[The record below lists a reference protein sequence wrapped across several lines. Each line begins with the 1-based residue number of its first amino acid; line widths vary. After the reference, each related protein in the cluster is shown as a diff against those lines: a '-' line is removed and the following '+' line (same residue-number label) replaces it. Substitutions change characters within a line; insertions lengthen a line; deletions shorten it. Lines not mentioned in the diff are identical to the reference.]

1 MVRFTKKIS
10 KKAGLPPGSLVHIG
24 DRKTERPRM
33 TAIVYDEQYMEEKD
47 IEIVEESFI
56 SERTAAVT
64 WLNVCGIHQVDLIEK
79 IGKSFRLHPLA
90 LEDVLNTDQR
100 PKFDDYEDY
109 ICVILKMLTYN
120 DKDNPL
126 KVEQISFILGRNF
139 VISLQES
146 EGDVF
151 DPVRERLRKAKG
163 RIRKMG
169 SDYLAYT
176 LIDAIVD
183 NYFVVLE
190 RIGEEIESLEEELL
204 SDPRPETSRTIHH
217 LKRELI
223 FLRKSVW
230 PLREVMGRL
239 EKCESG
245 LVKDQTRPFLRDVY
259 DHTVHVID
267 TVETFRDMV
276 SGMFDVYLSS
286 VSYRLNEIMKVLTI
300 IATIFIPLTFIAG
313 VYGMNFKSMPELE
326 WRGGYAFA
334 WGVMIAVA
342 VTLLLYFK
350 RKRWI

>member
-1 MVRFTKKIS
+1 MVRFMKKIS

-24 DRKTERPRM
+24 ERKTEKARIRLI
-33 TAIVYDEQYMEEKD
+33 AYDERNFEEKD
-47 IEIVEESFI
+47 IERVEESFPLKP
-56 SERTAAVT
+56 EPAVT
-64 WLNVCGIHQVDLIEK
+64 WLNIDGIHQVDLIEK
-79 IGKSFRLHPLA
+79 IGKQFRLHPLA

-120 DKDNPL
+120 EKDNRL
-126 KVEQISFILGRNF
+126 KVEQISLIVGQSL

-169 SDYLAYT
+169 SDYLAYA
-176 LIDAIVD
+176 LVDAIVD
-183 NYFVVLE
+183 SYFVVLE
-190 RIGEEIESLEEELL
+190 RIGEEIESLEDELL
-204 SDPRPETSRTIHH
+204 SDPKPETSRTIHR

-239 EKCESG
+239 ERGEST
-245 LVKDQTRPFLRDVY
+245 LVKEQTKPFLRDVY

-276 SGMFDVYLSS
+276 SGMMDVYLTS
-286 VSYRLNEIMKVLTI
+286 VSYKLNEIMKVLTI

-313 VYGMNFKSMPELE
+313 VYGMNFNYMPELE
-326 WRGGYAFA
+326 WRAGYALA
-334 WGVMIAVA
+334 WLLMIAVG
-342 VTLLLYFK
+342 VTLLVYFR

>member
-1 MVRFTKKIS
+1 MVRFMKKIS

-24 DRKTERPRM
+24 ERKTEKARIRVI
-33 TAIVYDEQYMEEKD
+33 AYDEQGFEEKD
-47 IEIVEESFI
+47 IERVEESFPLNP
-56 SERTAAVT
+56 EPAVT
-64 WLNVCGIHQVDLIEK
+64 WLNIDGIHQVDLIEK
-79 IGKSFRLHPLA
+79 IGKQFRLHPLA

-120 DKDNPL
+120 EKDNRI
-126 KVEQISFILGRNF
+126 KVEQISLIVGQSL

-169 SDYLAYT
+169 SDYLAYA
-176 LIDAIVD
+176 LVDAVVD
-183 NYFVVLE
+183 SYFVVLE
-190 RIGEEIESLEEELL
+190 RIGEEIESLEDELL
-204 SDPRPETSRTIHH
+204 SDPKPETSRTIHR

-239 EKCESG
+239 ERGEST
-245 LVKDQTRPFLRDVY
+245 LVKEQTKPFLRDVY

-276 SGMFDVYLSS
+276 SGMIDVYLTS
-286 VSYRLNEIMKVLTI
+286 VSYKLNEIMKVLTI

-313 VYGMNFKSMPELE
+313 VYGMNFKYMPELE
-326 WRGGYAFA
+326 WRAGYALA
-334 WGVMIAVA
+334 WLLMIAVG
-342 VTLLLYFK
+342 VTLLVYFR

>member
-1 MVRFTKKIS
+1 MVRFMKKIS

-24 DRKTERPRM
+24 ERKTEKARIRLI
-33 TAIVYDEQYMEEKD
+33 AYDERNFEEKD
-47 IEIVEESFI
+47 IERVEESFPLKP
-56 SERTAAVT
+56 ELAVT
-64 WLNVCGIHQVDLIEK
+64 WLNIDGIHQVDLIEK
-79 IGKSFRLHPLA
+79 IGKQFRLHPLA

-100 PKFDDYEDY
+100 PKFDDYEEY

-120 DKDNPL
+120 EKDNRL
-126 KVEQISFILGRNF
+126 KVEQISLIVGQSL

-169 SDYLAYT
+169 SDYLAYA
-176 LIDAIVD
+176 LVDAIVD
-183 NYFVVLE
+183 SYFVVLE
-190 RIGEEIESLEEELL
+190 RIGEEIESLEDELL
-204 SDPRPETSRTIHH
+204 SDPKPETSRTIHR

-239 EKCESG
+239 ERGESA
-245 LVKDQTRPFLRDVY
+245 LVKEQTKPFLRDVY

-276 SGMFDVYLSS
+276 SGMMDVYLTS
-286 VSYRLNEIMKVLTI
+286 VSYKLNEIMKVLTI

-313 VYGMNFKSMPELE
+313 VYGMNFNYMPELE
-326 WRGGYAFA
+326 WRAGYALV
-334 WGVMIAVA
+334 WLLMIAVG
-342 VTLLLYFK
+342 VTLLVYF
-350 RKRWI
+350 RRRRWI

>member
-10 KKAGLPPGSLVHIG
+10 RKAGLPPGSLIHIG
-24 DRKTERPRM
+24 DRKTEKPRIK
-33 TAIVYDEQYMEEKD
+33 TIIYDERYLEEKGFD
-47 IEIVEESFI
+47 RVEGPFL
-56 SERTAAVT
+56 SEPVPAIT
-64 WLNVCGIHQVDLIEK
+64 WLNMDGIHQIDLIEK
-79 IGKSFRLHPLA
+79 IGESFGLHPLA

-120 DKDNPL
+120 DKEDHL
-126 KVEQISFILGRNF
+126 QVEQISLIVGSNF

-151 DPVRERLRKAKG
+151 DPVRERLRKSKG

-169 SDYLAYT
+169 SDYLAYA

-190 RIGEEIESLEEELL
+190 KIGEEIESLEDELL
-204 SDPRPETSRTIHH
+204 SNPRPETSRTIHH

-230 PLREVMGRL
+230 PLREIMGRL
-239 EKCESG
+239 ERGESS
-245 LVKDQTRPFLRDVY
+245 LIKDQTKPFLRDVY
-259 DHTVHVID
+259 DHTIHVID

-276 SGMFDVYLSS
+276 SGMIDVYLTS
-286 VSYRLNEIMKVLTI
+286 VSYKLNEIMKVLTI

-313 VYGMNFKSMPELE
+313 VYGMNFAYMPELE
-326 WRGGYAFA
+326 WRGGYAFT
-334 WGVMIAVA
+334 WGIMIAVA
-342 VTLLLYFK
+342 LIMLRYFK
-350 RKRWI
+350 RKGWI

>member
-1 MVRFTKKIS
+1 MVSFTKKIS

-24 DRKTERPRM
+24 DRKTEKPRV
-33 TAIVYDEQYMEEKD
+33 TAIVYDEHYMEEKD
-47 IEIVEESFI
+47 IEIVEESFL
-56 SERTAAVT
+56 SDHVAEVT
-64 WLNVCGIHQVDLIEK
+64 WLNVYGIHQVDLIEK

-151 DPVRERLRKAKG
+151 EPVRERLRKAKG

-276 SGMFDVYLSS
+276 SGLFDVYLSS
-286 VSYRLNEIMKVLTI
+286 VSYKLNEIMKVLTI

-326 WRGGYAFA
+326 WHGGYAFA

-342 VTLLLYFK
+342 VTLLLYFR

>member
-1 MVRFTKKIS
+1 MVRLTKKIS

-24 DRKTERPRM
+24 ERKTEKPRIRFI
-33 TAIVYDEQYMEEKD
+33 AYNEERFEEKD
-47 IEIVEESFI
+47 LGSIEECSLSKPEPSI
-56 SERTAAVT
+56 T
-64 WLNVCGIHQVDLIEK
+64 WLNIDGIHQVELVEK
-79 IGKSFRLHPLA
+79 LGKIFHLHPLA

-100 PKFDDYEDY
+100 PKFDDYEQC

-120 DKDNPL
+120 DKKNQL
-126 KVEQISFILGRNF
+126 KIEQVSLIVGPTF
-139 VISLQES
+139 VVSLQES

-151 DPVRERLRKAKG
+151 DQIRERLRKAKG

-169 SDYLAYT
+169 SDYLAYA

-190 RIGEEIESLEEELL
+190 KIGEEIEILEDELL
-204 SDPRPETSRTIHH
+204 SDPKPETSRTIHH

-230 PLREVMGRL
+230 PLREVIAQL
-239 EKCESG
+239 ERGESG
-245 LVKDQTRPFLRDVY
+245 LVKNQTKPFLRDVY

-276 SGMFDVYLSS
+276 SGMIDVYLTS
-286 VSYRLNEIMKVLTI
+286 VSYKLNEIMKVLTI

-313 VYGMNFKSMPELE
+313 VYGMNFRYMPELE
-326 WRGGYAFA
+326 WRGGYVFA
-334 WGVMIAVA
+334 WAMMIAIA
-342 VTLLLYFK
+342 AALLLYFR

>member
-1 MVRFTKKIS
+1 MVRFMKKIS

-24 DRKTERPRM
+24 ERKTEKARIRLI
-33 TAIVYDEQYMEEKD
+33 AYDERNFEEKD
-47 IEIVEESFI
+47 IERVEESFPLKP
-56 SERTAAVT
+56 EPAVT
-64 WLNVCGIHQVDLIEK
+64 WLNIDGIHQVDLIEK
-79 IGKSFRLHPLA
+79 IGKQFRLHPLA

-120 DKDNPL
+120 DKDNRL
-126 KVEQISFILGRNF
+126 KVEQISVIVGQSL

-169 SDYLAYT
+169 SDYLAYA
-176 LIDAIVD
+176 LVDAIVD
-183 NYFVVLE
+183 SYFVVLE
-190 RIGEEIESLEEELL
+190 RIGEEIESLEDELL
-204 SDPRPETSRTIHH
+204 SDPKPETSRTIHR

-239 EKCESG
+239 ERGEST
-245 LVKDQTRPFLRDVY
+245 LVKEQTKPFLRDVY

-276 SGMFDVYLSS
+276 SGMMDVYLTS
-286 VSYRLNEIMKVLTI
+286 VSYKLNEIMKVLTI

-313 VYGMNFKSMPELE
+313 VYGMNFNYMPELE
-326 WRGGYAFA
+326 WRAGYALA
-334 WGVMIAVA
+334 WLLMIAVG
-342 VTLLLYFK
+342 VTLLVYFR